1 MKWNKENND
10 WRQEANWDTI
20 TMVLFPLL
28 FTLYSF
34 SSTDYI
40 VAEAWNLN
48 QSPDKD
54 AIQIELWD

>member
-34 SSTDYI
+34 SSTGYI